1 MVFTALTSRFLGQ
14 RHGVLGGAVDGDL
27 QVLDL
32 LLAADRLEQLGRV
45 LQRTRA
51 AGCGPWGWPGS
62 RPARPSSGPRRGAGF
77 QRGLDALLASSV
89 ADSDARPCAR
99 ARGEQQ
105 DDGEAAKAKAN
116 GVAWRCLAVDG
127 QGPMMPPGRHAATPG
142 CDNCNA
148 MNHSYILTLS
158 CPDRP
163 GIVHAVSGFLLER
176 GGNIEEAAQYN
187 DHGTGLFFM
196 RVQFACGQL
205 TFDDLRAQ
213 LKLFGEPFQ
222 MDWKL
227 HAKRQPMR
235 TVILVSK
242 EGHCLNDLLFRWKS
256 GLLPVDIRAIVSN
269 HREFYQLAASYNV
282 PFHHIP
288 VTAAT
293 KAQAEAQQ
301 YEIIESEKA
310 DLVVLARY
318 MQILSD
324 DLCRKL
330 SGRAINIHHSFL
342 PSFKGAK
349 PYYQAHDRGVKLIG
363 ATAHYVTAD
372 LDEGPI
378 IEQDVARVDHAHTVE
393 ASPPPAATPR
403 ARCWRAP

>member
-1 MVFTALTSRFLGQ
+1 
-14 RHGVLGGAVDGDL
+14 
-27 QVLDL
+27 
-32 LLAADRLEQLGRV
+32 
-45 LQRTRA
+45 
-51 AGCGPWGWPGS
+51 
-62 RPARPSSGPRRGAGF
+62 
-77 QRGLDALLASSV
+77 
-89 ADSDARPCAR
+89 
-99 ARGEQQ
+99 
-105 DDGEAAKAKAN
+105 
-116 GVAWRCLAVDG
+116 
-127 QGPMMPPGRHAATPG
+127 
-142 CDNCNA
+142 
-148 MNHSYILTLS
+148 MNHAFILTLS
-158 CPDRP
+158 CPDRT

-187 DHGTGLFFM
+187 DHATGLFFM
-196 RVQFACGQL
+196 RVQFACDQVSEA
-205 TFDDLRAQ
+205 DLRTQ
-213 LKLFGEPFQ
+213 LESFATSFG
-222 MDWKL
+222 MNWNL
-227 HAKRQPMR
+227 HSTTQPMR

-256 GLLPVDIRAIVSN
+256 GLLPIDIRAIVSN

-288 VTAAT
+288 VTAAN
-293 KAQAEAQQ
+293 KAEAEAKQ
-301 YEIIESEKA
+301 YEIIQSEGA
-310 DLVVLARY
+310 ELVVLARY

-378 IEQDVARVDHAHTVE
+378 IEQDVARVDHSKTVE
-393 ASPPPAATPR
+393 DLTTQGRDTESQVLAR
-403 ARCWRAP
+403 AVKWHSEHRVLLNGHKAGIFK